1 MAEAPVSTGT
11 LDLRHAIT
19 EAIGE
24 ELEHDETVIFF
35 GEDVA
40 APGGVF
46 ATTQGLHERFG
57 DERVF
62 DTPISELALSGAAFG
77 SAVAGLRPIVEIMF
91 GDFLMLAMDSMVN
104 QSAKFWYV
112 SNEQGSV
119 PLVIR
124 SAVGGGIRFGAIHS
138 QMPISWFMGVPGLKI
153 VAPSSANDA
162 KRLLKAS
169 VRDDNPV
176 LFLEHKA
183 LYGISE
189 PREPGAEAV
198 EELGRARIVRRGAD
212 VTLVSCMRGVHDCLA
227 AAELLVA
234 SGVDAEVVDLRTIR
248 PLDTV
253 TILESVSRTHRLLAV
268 EEGPITGGWAGEV
281 MAVAAESALDE
292 IDTIWRLATPDRP
305 IPFSPKLEDAFFPT
319 ADSIAESVLDRL
331 KD

>member
-1 MAEAPVSTGT
+1 MADVPATTES
-11 LDLRHAIT
+11 LDLRHAII

-24 ELEHDETVIFF
+24 ELEHDESVIFF
-35 GEDVA
+35 GEDIG

-46 ATTQGLHERFG
+46 AATQGLHERFG

-62 DTPISELALSGAAFG
+62 DTPISELALSGAAYG

-91 GDFLMLAMDSMVN
+91 GDFLMLAMDSLVN
-104 QSAKFWYV
+104 QSAKFWYL

-124 SAVGGGIRFGAIHS
+124 SAVGGGVRFGAIHS
-138 QMPISWFMGVPGLKI
+138 QMPISWFLGVPGLKI

-162 KRLLKAS
+162 KRLLRAS

-183 LYGISE
+183 LYGESE
-189 PREPGAEAV
+189 PREPAEATV
-198 EELGRARIVRRGAD
+198 EQLGRARVLRRGAD
-212 VTLVSCMRGVHDCLA
+212 VTLVSCMRGVQDCLA

-234 SGVDAEVVDLRTIR
+234 SGVDAEVIDLRTIR
-248 PLDTV
+248 PLDRD
-253 TILESVSRTHRLLAV
+253 TILESLSRTHRLLAV
-268 EEGPITGGWAGEV
+268 EEGPTTGGWAGEV
-281 MAVAAESALDE
+281 MALAAESALED
-292 IDTIWRLATPDRP
+292 IDVIWRLATPDRP
-305 IPFSPKLEDAFFPT
+305 IPFSPVLEDAFFPT
-319 ADSIAESVLDRL
+319 ANSIAESVLDRL